1 MNKADIVWNCMN
13 TCEYVQNEA
22 RASLRF
28 LAGLTWQKFLSS
40 MNAKNSHRMDS
51 MHWVVTYETSR
62 QLDVRKRS
70 RAHFYHFWPMRSYEP
85 KSLRALL
92 WSFGKLQ
99 LDN

>member
-51 MHWVVTYETSR
+51 CTESSLTKLVDNLMCESAAVHIFTIFDLWG
-62 QLDVRKRS
+62 
-70 RAHFYHFWPMRSYEP
+70 PMSQ
-85 KSLRALL
+85 KALGH
-92 WSFGKLQ
+92 SFGPLA
-99 LDN
+99 NYN